1 MTLRENILTQIEQFI
16 ASEYL
21 SISNVC
27 FFMQSIRILLE
38 IDQCKLKYKF
48 TSHYCNWLLHKELDQ
63 SSSTLIIKEIAASFN
78 DFSSK
83 NDLIKKITEALSVK
97 NLVEELKEI
106 LWTKIE
112 NKVLVSKMDFEEY
125 WLNFITVL
133 LNQIV
138 LRPLKL
144 KQTRIQIE
152 KFDFTIYGVQ
162 LIHEKEKICVEILSK
177 ELEQKDKRII
187 SDFAFFR

>member
-1 MTLRENILTQIEQFI
+1 QIEEFI
-16 ASEYL
+16 TTEYL

-38 IDQCKLKYKF
+38 IDQCKLKYKL

-63 SSSTLIIKEIAASFN
+63 SSSPLIIKEITASFD

-83 NDLIKKITEALSVK
+83 NDLIRKITEALSVN

-112 NKVLVSKMDFEEY
+112 NKVLVSNKDFEGY
-125 WLNFITVL
+125 WLNFITII

-144 KQTRIQIE
+144 KQKHRQINN
-152 KFDFTIYGVQ
+152 FNFTIYGIQ
-162 LIHEKEKICVEILSK
+162 LIHENKKICVEILSK
-177 ELEQKDKRII
+177 ELEEKNKRLI
-187 SDFAFFR
+187 SDFAFFK

>member
-1 MTLRENILTQIEQFI
+1 MTLRENILKQIKEFI
-16 ASEYL
+16 TTENL

-27 FFMQSIRILLE
+27 FFMQSIRILME
-38 IDQCKLKYKF
+38 IDQCKFKYKL

-63 SSSTLIIKEIAASFN
+63 SNSPLIIKEIAASFD

-83 NDLIKKITEALSVK
+83 NDFIRKITEALSVK

-112 NKVLVSKMDFEEY
+112 NKVLVSKIDFEEY
-125 WLNFITVL
+125 WFNFITIL

-144 KQTRIQIE
+144 KQKHSEI
-152 KFDFTIYGVQ
+152 KKYNFTIYGIQ
-162 LIHEKEKICVEILSK
+162 LIHENKKICVEILSK
-177 ELEQKDKRII
+177 ELEEKNKRLI
-187 SDFAFFR
+187 SDFAFFK